1 MPPITVKPV
10 VVFECVFIICCSV
23 LRDDLLKEPTIISQ
37 NLNVQ
42 TLHNTEI
49 LDICER
55 ESLRLAAIQV
65 LSDSKLSRRSSAASD
80 LKNDVII

>member
-10 VVFECVFIICCSV
+10 VVFECVFIICFSV
-23 LRDDLLKEPTIISQ
+23 LHDDLLKEPTIIAQ

-80 LKNDVII
+80 LQNDVTI